1 MARLD
6 RDTVRHVVE
15 AQFPHLAGA
24 IVTHLGEG
32 CDSTA
37 FEVNG
42 AWVFRFPKRA
52 DVEAQLLIEMR
63 VLPVLGERLP
73 IPIPRFSFHGQPTAA
88 FPRHFGG
95 YAKLAGVP
103 GLQLGPDWLPSPTA
117 APALGRFLSVLHAF
131 PVQEAADLGVPD
143 QGFETLIE
151 EVRAEALGD
160 FALVSSAAP
169 DAPLDRWRTYL
180 EAGLVD
186 AKAPMRQGR
195 RLVHNDLAAEHILCD
210 PVAGAVTGVID
221 WSDMAIGDAAADF
234 AGVFHWGGEE
244 LVARV
249 LSHYDGDVDD
259 ALLVRARFM
268 AACRGV
274 GDVRFG
280 IETERREYIVA
291 GIRAL
296 GLCVGG

>member
-1 MARLD
+1 VD
-6 RDTVRHVVE
+6 RDTVLGVIE

-24 IVTHLGEG
+24 SVTHLGEG

-42 AWVFRFPKRA
+42 GWVFRFPKRA
-52 DVEAQLLIEMR
+52 DVEVQLLTEMR

-73 IPIPRFSFHGQPTAA
+73 IPIPLFSFHGQPTPA

-103 GLQLGPDWLPSPTA
+103 GLQLGPDWRPSPAA
-117 APALGRFLSVLHAF
+117 APVLGRFLSMLHAF
-131 PVQEAADLGVPD
+131 PVEDASDLGVPD
-143 QGFETLIE
+143 QEFELLLGE
-151 EVRAEALGD
+151 LRSEALDD
-160 FALVSSAAP
+160 FDMVRSAAP

-180 EAGLVD
+180 EAGLLD
-186 AKAPMRQGR
+186 APVRLLQGP

-210 PVAGAVTGVID
+210 AVAGTVTGVID
-221 WSDMAIGDAAADF
+221 WSDIAIGDPAADF
-234 AGVFHWGGEE
+234 AGLFHWGGEE
-244 LVARV
+244 LVTRV
-249 LSHYDGDVDD
+249 RSHYDTDVDD
-259 ALLVRARFM
+259 SLVARARFI

-274 GDVRFG
+274 ADVRFG
-280 IETERREYIVA
+280 IETGRREYIVA

-296 GLCVGG
+296 GFCVAG